1 MFSRGLLVVCAVV
14 IASVGAI
21 VEAHAANSD
30 VLGSEDPI
38 GLQRFPH
45 SWIVDYSNDTSV
57 LAREFIISRVDKTRR
72 DVRAENKIRTEARQ
86 QTATY
91 RIPDGTP
98 REEVIDHYV
107 GLLGSES
114 LFSCEG
120 RDCGRSNHWA
130 NYIFQQAQLYGPDT
144 NQFYL
149 AVERGSHLIAVYVIQ
164 RGNKRVY
171 AHVVVVDPDEPLV
184 GIRGGGRSGLASQ
197 LTRKGYVVVPG
208 VTPLVDGRIGAD
220 AEEALPQLA
229 PGLAQFAGQRLFVV
243 CHIYGASDAERL
255 LEAAARCSDRVVSLL
270 ASDGGPQLVAF
281 AAGPMAPRS
290 AMGSRIELVLPPRL
304 RDE

>member
-1 MFSRGLLVVCAVV
+1 MFGRGLLVVCAVAV
-14 IASVGAI
+14 VSVGTI
-21 VEAHAANSD
+21 VKGHAAGSD
-30 VLGSEDPI
+30 LAGSEDPI

-45 SWIVDYSNDTSV
+45 SWIVDYSNDPEV
-57 LAREFIISRVDKTRR
+57 VVREFIISRVDKTRR
-72 DVRAENKIRTEARQ
+72 DVRAENKLRTEARQ

-98 REEVIDHYV
+98 REEVIEHYL
-107 GLLGSES
+107 GLLGSEA

-149 AVERGSHLIAVYVIQ
+149 AVEHDSHLVAVYIIQ

-171 AHVVVVDPDEPLV
+171 AHVVVFDPTEPLA
-184 GIRGGGRSGLASQ
+184 GARAGLASQ

-208 VTPLVDGRIGAD
+208 VAPLVDGRIAAD
-220 AEEALPQLA
+220 AERALRQLT
-229 PGLAQFAGQRLFVV
+229 AQLVQFSGQQLFVV
-243 CHIYGASDAERL
+243 CHIYGSSDAKRL
-255 LEAAARCSDRVVSLL
+255 LDAASRCSDRVVSLM
-270 ASDGGPQLVAF
+270 ASDGGPQLVGF

-290 AMGSRIELVLPPRL
+290 ALGSRIELVLPSRL